1 MASQFLSKQC
11 IHHFHARLRTVF
23 PARVKLF
30 DVKRNRYYWRA
41 EVVDSAPRVS
51 VGVDGSPGWRRTA
64 GRRGLVHLRA
74 DGEEEDSRE
83 VEKDPTA
90 HPFTPSK
97 TPEEAELSM
106 LKNAEFIEN
115 MREEDCDLLT
125 EQDRLDFHAFKK
137 KMGPAMRLIAK
148 STLDNTF
155 FNPIQKLNYIL
166 GSLFLQAN
174 HLINHCTCRE
184 EHLSAEDME
193 AQISARFPDRKPC
206 QQAKDFAE
214 LALAHYNEKN
224 KTSGF
229 ELATTLLSNCF
240 SESSGDI
247 YGHVNFTAVP
257 KKQTASKTK
266 RLCFAELMH
275 TPSLEAYARAQ
286 PMRVLRVCTIDD
298 DSCYGGCHEIF
309 RKIDNKRSDDMDY
322 ERCHACSDRIKHPN
336 GQLFDGG
343 HNSSRMPYYSA

>member
-1 MASQFLSKQC
+1 MDPQARGEPPASEGSSTAATT
-11 IHHFHARLRTVF
+11 ARKRT
-23 PARVKLF
+23 
-30 DVKRNRYYWRA
+30 
-41 EVVDSAPRVS
+41 
-51 VGVDGSPGWRRTA
+51 PGRWRRIP
-64 GRRGLVHLRA
+64 R
-74 DGEEEDSRE
+74 
-83 VEKDPTA
+83 A

-106 LKNAEFIEN
+106 LKTAEFIEN

-155 FNPIQKLNYIL
+155 FNPIQFSDTK
-166 GSLFLQAN
+166 
-174 HLINHCTCRE
+174 E

-224 KTSGF
+224 KTGEF

-266 RLCFAELMH
+266 RLFFAELMH
-275 TPSLEAYARAQ
+275 TPSLEAYARGQ

-309 RKIDNKRSDDMDY
+309 RKIDHKRSDDMDY

>member
-1 MASQFLSKQC
+1 MDPQAGGEP
-11 IHHFHARLRTVF
+11 
-23 PARVKLF
+23 PA
-30 DVKRNRYYWRA
+30 A
-41 EVVDSAPRVS
+41 EGSSNSAPTARKRT
-51 VGVDGSPGWRRTA
+51 PGRWRRIP
-64 GRRGLVHLRA
+64 R
-74 DGEEEDSRE
+74 
-83 VEKDPTA
+83 A

-137 KMGPAMRLIAK
+137 KMGPAMRLIVK

-155 FNPIQKLNYIL
+155 FNPIQFSDTK
-166 GSLFLQAN
+166 
-174 HLINHCTCRE
+174 E